1 MLKTCMW
8 WKRRSAIKRGVS
20 IKKDK
25 YEEASLVI
33 RKKQLIKKK
42 GPDSK
47 ERSWVRVSDTKGVL
61 FLCQIQCKSCKP
73 FLYNQAIPSP
83 RVFLTING
91 WATWIFNMG
100 AQDNTEAGWLAKL
113 LNPNLISIPAVWE
126 VLRRHYVP
134 ISCQETQVGSLAVS
148 HWEHCYEVRNYNS
161 KDQGIHANTKR

>member
-25 YEEASLVI
+25 YEEASSVI
-33 RKKQLIKKK
+33 RKNQLIKKK
-42 GPDSK
+42 GPDSTD
-47 ERSWVRVSDTKGVL
+47 RAWVRVSDTKGVL
-61 FLCQIQCKSCKP
+61 FLCQIQCRSCKP
-73 FLYNQAIPSP
+73 FLYIYIYISRQ
-83 RVFLTING
+83 FLHHKCFLPLMVG
-91 WATWIFNMG
+91 QHGSSTWGLKF
-100 AQDNTEAGWLAKL
+100 NTEAGWLAKL

-148 HWEHCYEVRNYNS
+148 HW
-161 KDQGIHANTKR
+161 